1 MAEHIA
7 RDALNLV
14 VMQDEL
20 PQTSR
25 QERGNVNQL
34 IVGKVQI
41 LQFSVDKDIFED
53 SFEILYYILKKIYIL
68 YYVTIYYIMTNTFP
82 KFYVLFVHSDSNSY

>member
-20 PQTSR
+20 PQSNR

-41 LQFSVDKDIFED
+41 LQFSVDKGIFED
-53 SFEILYYILKKIYIL
+53 ASR
-68 YYVTIYYIMTNTFP
+68 
-82 KFYVLFVHSDSNSY
+82 

>member
-1 MAEHIA
+1 MAKHIA

-14 VMQDEL
+14 MMQDEL
-20 PQTSR
+20 TQTNR

-41 LQFSVDKDIFED
+41 LQFSVDKDIFE
-53 SFEILYYILKKIYIL
+53 ILLLGLKCNY
-68 YYVTIYYIMTNTFP
+68 
-82 KFYVLFVHSDSNSY
+82 

>member
-7 RDALNLV
+7 RDTLNLV

-41 LQFSVDKDIFED
+41 LQVSVDKDIFED
-53 SFEILYYILKKIYIL
+53 CLK
-68 YYVTIYYIMTNTFP
+68 
-82 KFYVLFVHSDSNSY
+82 

>member
-1 MAEHIA
+1 MVQQKFSQWVVQAQEGHFIYPVFTQTVVRQLQGVQTRSQVAEHIA
-7 RDALNLV
+7 RDTLNLV

-20 PQTSR
+20 PQTNR

-53 SFEILYYILKKIYIL
+53 CLR
-68 YYVTIYYIMTNTFP
+68 
-82 KFYVLFVHSDSNSY
+82 